1 MVDVIRDEILV
12 ILDWGDDIL
21 QVGWYEIYDLRDDC
35 DYIKKWSLILFLPL
49 KVEFTSPLSESGQVM
64 WHALAN

>member
-1 MVDVIRDEILV
+1 V

-21 QVGWYEIYDLRDDC
+21 QVGWYEIYDLNEIYDLRDDC